1 MKTIKL
7 IDIASARSGDKNNV
21 CNIGVMA
28 KSEED
33 YATLKQHLTADI
45 VKAHFK
51 GLIKGKVERFEWDS
65 LESLNFVCHEA
76 LDGGASRSM
85 RMDSLGKEGFKVEK
99 EKRMPLVY
107 EDVKLD
113 CGYRIDLLVEEK
125 LVIEIKSVD
134 VLDDIHLAQ
143 TLTYLKLGNYKLGLL
158 INFNVT
164 LLKHGIKRVV
174 NGL

>member
-1 MKTIKL
+1 MQKIKL

-28 KSEED
+28 KSIED
-33 YATLKQHLTADI
+33 YATLKQYLTADL

-85 RMDSLGKEGFKVEK
+85 RMDSLGKNFSSH
-99 EKRMPLVY
+99 
-107 EDVKLD
+107 
-113 CGYRIDLLVEEK
+113 LLRLE
-125 LVIEIKSVD
+125 
-134 VLDDIHLAQ
+134 
-143 TLTYLKLGNYKLGLL
+143 LT
-158 INFNVT
+158 ISE
-164 LLKHGIKRVV
+164 
-174 NGL
+174 